1 MKHLIPLIIKEFKQ
15 IRRDVSSLILAL
27 VLPVLMILLFGYCI
41 NLDSAVTRLAAV
53 LEDESPA
60 AHGFIEHLS
69 GSPNF
74 RLARAASQADAL
86 QQLHQGQVEGILI
99 IPSDFSRAWSRS
111 REAKVH
117 VVTDGTVPNTAS
129 FTSLY
134 MQGAAQKWLQG
145 QGASASISVERL
157 YRYNQPAISRHYI
170 LPGAMAVVLSFIGT
184 LLTTMVVAREWE
196 RGSMEGLLASP
207 IGKGEFILSKLIPY
221 FLLGLGAM
229 AVCTA
234 TATLLFG
241 VPLRASLGLVFSMAA
256 LFLLSVLSIG
266 LLVSTIIRNQY
277 TSSLIAM
284 NISIL
289 PTILL
294 SGFVFELSSMPGWVQ
309 AISYLIPARYF
320 ASSLTTLFLAGKES
334 SVLLLNTLFLAASA
348 LFWLSLVFLATPK
361 RLDS

>member
-1 MKHLIPLIIKEFKQ
+1 MKHLLPLVVKEFKQ
-15 IRRDVSSLILAL
+15 IRRDVSSLILAF
-27 VLPVLMILLFGYCI
+27 VLPVLMILLFGCCI
-41 NLDSAVTRLAAV
+41 NFDSTITRLVVV
-53 LEDESPA
+53 LEDEAAA
-60 AHGFIEHLS
+60 AHGFMEQLT
-69 GSPNF
+69 GSPNIELT
-74 RLARAASQADAL
+74 RSTSREEAL
-86 QQLHQGQVEGILI
+86 QQLRRGQVQGILI
-99 IPSDFSRAWSRS
+99 IPSDFSRAFAR
-111 REAKVH
+111 RGEVKALVA
-117 VVTDGTVPNTAS
+117 TDGTSPNTAS

-134 MQGAAQKWLQG
+134 VQEAAQMWLQREG
-145 QGASASISVERL
+145 RSAPIQVIPL
-157 YRYNQPAISRHYI
+157 YRYNQAAISRHYI

-207 IGKGEFILSKLIPY
+207 MGRMEFILSKLIPY

-241 VPLRASLGLVFSMAA
+241 VPLRAPLWLVFCMAA

-266 LLVSTIIRNQY
+266 LLISTLVRSQY

-294 SGFVFELSSMPGWVQ
+294 SGFVFEISSMPGWVQ

-320 ASSLTTLFLAGKES
+320 SSSLTTLFLAGGGG
-334 SVLLLNTLFLAASA
+334 SVLLLNTLFLSLSA
-348 LFWLSLVFLATPK
+348 LLWLSLVFLATPK
-361 RLDS
+361 RLDT